1 MDRVC
6 HPRAFGR
13 GGLPPAARLTARR
26 ACAVARR
33 ASLRCAARRDDY
45 FTISNASVPFYVQG
59 ADLNHLLVA
68 ALAKLDTVLQERTFL
83 VGDAVSLADIA
94 VVCAVR
100 GFQDEFASLTAVK
113 RWFATCV
120 NQPAFR
126 CVQPAVASC
135 ALSVRAAVCAQF
147 GTRGVFASLMRRLP
161 FSTNSAVLQI
171 DAAAGPSAL
180 SSATTSPAPDE
191 PNIGELRPI
200 GFACDLKNPSD
211 APPLETALATTS
223 PCARA

>member
-1 MDRVC
+1 
-6 HPRAFGR
+6 
-13 GGLPPAARLTARR
+13 
-26 ACAVARR
+26 
-33 ASLRCAARRDDY
+33 
-45 FTISNASVPFYVQG
+45 
-59 ADLNHLLVA
+59 
-68 ALAKLDTVLQERTFL
+68 VLQERTFL

-147 GTRGVFASLMRRLP
+147 ETRGVFASLMRRLP

-211 APPLETALATTS
+211 APPLETPLATTS
-223 PCARA
+223 PCARARVRGWEREHAGLQESCPPPWRLNTVAPFARPACAHAACSARPTERTQD